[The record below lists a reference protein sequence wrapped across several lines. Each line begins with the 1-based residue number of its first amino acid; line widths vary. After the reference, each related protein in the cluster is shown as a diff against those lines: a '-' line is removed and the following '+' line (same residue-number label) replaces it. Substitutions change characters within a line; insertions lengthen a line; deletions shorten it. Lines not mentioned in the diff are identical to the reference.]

1 MNDIIDDKERLR
13 KLRKYSEKISDKEEP
28 FDNTDLGKALKGLN
42 QDGVI
47 AIALKYLNH
56 LIEDNEKEWKEL
68 DKLSLGFDTPSKT
81 SLSIHKIGLK
91 NIKKILEK

>member
-1 MNDIIDDKERLR
+1 MDDKERLR

-47 AIALKYLNH
+47 AIALKHLNH
-56 LIEDNEKEWKEL
+56 LIEDNEKEWKKL
-68 DKLSLGFDTPSKT
+68 DELSLGFDTPTKRIYQ
-81 SLSIHKIGLK
+81 LHKIGLK
-91 NIKKILEK
+91 NIKKILAYYER

>member
-1 MNDIIDDKERLR
+1 MTLTDEERDK
-13 KLRKYSEKISDKEEP
+13 
-28 FDNTDLGKALKGLN
+28 TLKGLS

-47 AIALKYLNH
+47 AYALNFLNF
-56 LIEDNEKEWKEL
+56 LIEKNEKEWKEL

-91 NIKKILEK
+91 NIKKILEYYER